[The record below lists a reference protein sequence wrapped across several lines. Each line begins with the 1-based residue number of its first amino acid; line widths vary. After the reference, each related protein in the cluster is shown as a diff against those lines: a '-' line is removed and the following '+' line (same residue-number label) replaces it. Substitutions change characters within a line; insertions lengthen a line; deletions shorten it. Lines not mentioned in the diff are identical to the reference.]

1 MFLALLATK
10 HLLATNDLLARA
22 VPINFWLLQRSTQS
36 LDVEVALCSAVCA
49 SEDAEALERNLAAVI
64 TRECVAVEIQPLQD
78 GVASMPLL
86 SEGERPALTLLS
98 DGTIAEELGL
108 FEVGPRSFVMPGGQL
123 ARVREFDFKDGGT
136 GCCVWDAAVGLSIW
150 LTQHAD
156 VVRGKR
162 CLELGSGVGLC
173 GITAALMGA
182 SEVVLS
188 DLDEQ
193 EASLRLAGGAARACS
208 TARLLDNLGANAHL
222 NGVGEVAHVRA
233 LDWEDC
239 IAPQQLEEAD
249 EIDSRRTYP
258 IVIGSDLVYEG
269 FAVSALAAAIEAH
282 VAPDGAAYLMSARV
296 RWEAAST
303 PLVAALEAAG
313 TVHIEP
319 YTVHNSHGRTH
330 CVLATFRKRR
340 ARPMIMIDGLRGGA
354 LLSMSSLL
362 GGAFG
367 AYRAALTSAPI
378 TTNVV
383 SAAALSLLADSTA
396 QTVERR
402 LAASPSSAAPAA
414 SHTAFWDV
422 RRSASIVVWGALVS
436 GFSLYFWFRLLAR
449 LFPRAATSTAQLVGK
464 VALNQLVM
472 SPSLNAGFFSYVV
485 FTRVE
490 PPLRFTAAK
499 RAILLEKLR
508 RDLPTTI
515 RRSCYFWSV
524 CQTINFRLMPLV
536 WQTLWTNVC
545 FLIWTTYLSWIGFR
559 ARRN

>member
-282 VAPDGAAYLMSARV
+282 VAPDGAAYLMSFSIL
-296 RWEAAST
+296 RWWEVAILKTSPSYRSEIVT
-303 PLVAALEAAG
+303 HQRPLTKHGGYAPINHNPAESWNLMF
-313 TVHIEP
+313 VHSF
-319 YTVHNSHGRTH
+319 TLT
-330 CVLATFRKRR
+330 R
-340 ARPMIMIDGLRGGA
+340 ARFSRETTHRALALALALR
-354 LLSMSSLL
+354 LS
-362 GGAFG
+362 
-367 AYRAALTSAPI
+367 RET
-378 TTNVV
+378 
-383 SAAALSLLADSTA
+383 
-396 QTVERR
+396 
-402 LAASPSSAAPAA
+402 
-414 SHTAFWDV
+414 
-422 RRSASIVVWGALVS
+422 
-436 GFSLYFWFRLLAR
+436 
-449 LFPRAATSTAQLVGK
+449 
-464 VALNQLVM
+464 
-472 SPSLNAGFFSYVV
+472 
-485 FTRVE
+485 
-490 PPLRFTAAK
+490 
-499 RAILLEKLR
+499 
-508 RDLPTTI
+508 
-515 RRSCYFWSV
+515 
-524 CQTINFRLMPLV
+524 
-536 WQTLWTNVC
+536 
-545 FLIWTTYLSWIGFR
+545 
-559 ARRN
+559 

>member
-1 MFLALLATK
+1 MNLVAPLATK
-10 HLLATNDLLARA
+10 LHRA
-22 VPINFWLLQRSTQS
+22 VPINFWLLQHSTQS

-78 GVASMPLL
+78 DDDGVASMPLL
-86 SEGERPALTLLS
+86 NEGERPAPIILS

-108 FEVGPRSFVMPGGQL
+108 FEDGPRSFVMPGGQL

-282 VAPDGAAYLMSARV
+282 VAPDGAAYLMSSTV

-319 YTVHNSHGRTH
+319 YTVHN
-330 CVLATFRKRR
+330 
-340 ARPMIMIDGLRGGA
+340 
-354 LLSMSSLL
+354 
-362 GGAFG
+362 
-367 AYRAALTSAPI
+367 
-378 TTNVV
+378 
-383 SAAALSLLADSTA
+383 
-396 QTVERR
+396 
-402 LAASPSSAAPAA
+402 
-414 SHTAFWDV
+414 
-422 RRSASIVVWGALVS
+422 
-436 GFSLYFWFRLLAR
+436 
-449 LFPRAATSTAQLVGK
+449 K
-464 VALNQLVM
+464 V
-472 SPSLNAGFFSYVV
+472 
-485 FTRVE
+485 
-490 PPLRFTAAK
+490 
-499 RAILLEKLR
+499 
-508 RDLPTTI
+508 
-515 RRSCYFWSV
+515 RSCEM
-524 CQTINFRLMPLV
+524 I
-536 WQTLWTNVC
+536 
-545 FLIWTTYLSWIGFR
+545 
-559 ARRN
+559 

>member
-1 MFLALLATK
+1 MSTVFLIVPLAIVPLATK
-10 HLLATNDLLARA
+10 LQ
-22 VPINFWLLQRSTQS
+22 VPINFWLLQRSDQP

-49 SEDAEALERNLAAVI
+49 SEDAEALERNLAEVI
-64 TRECVAVEIQPLQD
+64 SRECVAVEIQPLQDDDD

-86 SEGERPALTLLS
+86 SEGERPAPIILS

-108 FEVGPRSFVMPGGQL
+108 FEDGPRSFVMPGGQL

-208 TARLLDNLGANAHL
+208 TARLLDNLDANARL
-222 NGVGEVAHVRA
+222 NGVGKVARTMA

-239 IAPQQLEEAD
+239 IAPQQLE
-249 EIDSRRTYP
+249 DSRRTTYP

-269 FAVSALAAAIEAH
+269 FAVSALAAAIEAYL
-282 VAPDGAAYLMSARV
+282 APDGAAYLLSARV

-313 TVHIEP
+313 TVHTEP
-319 YTVHNSHGRTH
+319 YTVHNSHGRTQ
-330 CVLATFRKRR
+330 CVLATFRKSRRR
-340 ARPMIMIDGLRGGA
+340 ARPMTMQHGLRGGA
-354 LLSMSSLL
+354 ALTSLL

-414 SHTAFWDV
+414 SHTAWDV

-449 LFPRAATSTAQLVGK
+449 LFPRAATSTAQLIGK

-472 SPSLNAGFFSYVV
+472 SPSLNAGFFTYVV

-490 PPLRFTAAK
+490 PPLRFTEAK

-536 WQTLWTNVC
+536 WQTLWTNAC
-545 FLIWTTYLSWIGFR
+545 FLIWTTYLSWVGFR

>member
-1 MFLALLATK
+1 MFLVVPLAIK
-10 HLLATNDLLARA
+10 LQLSRA
-22 VPINFWLLQRSTQS
+22 VPINFWLLQRSDQP

-49 SEDAEALERNLAAVI
+49 SEDAEALERNLAEVI
-64 TRECVAVEIQPLQD
+64 SRECVAVEIQPLQDDDD

-86 SEGERPALTLLS
+86 SEGERPAPIILS

-108 FEVGPRSFVMPGGQL
+108 FEDGPRSFVMPGGQL

-208 TARLLDNLGANAHL
+208 TARLLDNLDANARL
-222 NGVGEVAHVRA
+222 NGVGKVARTMA

-239 IAPQQLEEAD
+239 IAPQQLE
-249 EIDSRRTYP
+249 DSRRTTYP

-269 FAVSALAAAIEAH
+269 FAVSALAAAIEAYL
-282 VAPDGAAYLMSARV
+282 APDGAAYLLSARV

-313 TVHIEP
+313 TVHTEP
-319 YTVHNSHGRTH
+319 YTVHNSHGRTQ
-330 CVLATFRKRR
+330 CVLATFRKSSRQR
-340 ARPMIMIDGLRGGA
+340 ARPMTMQHGLRGGA
-354 LLSMSSLL
+354 ALTSLL

-414 SHTAFWDV
+414 SHTAWDV

-436 GFSLYFWFRLLAR
+436 GFSLYFWFGLLAR
-449 LFPRAATSTAQLVGK
+449 LFPRAATSTAQLIGK

-472 SPSLNAGFFSYVV
+472 SPSLNAGFFTYVV

-490 PPLRFTAAK
+490 PPLRFTEAK

-536 WQTLWTNVC
+536 WQTLWTNAC
-545 FLIWTTYLSWIGFR
+545 FLIWTTYLSWVGFR

>member
-1 MFLALLATK
+1 MSITMFLVVPLAIK
-10 HLLATNDLLARA
+10 LQLSRA
-22 VPINFWLLQRSTQS
+22 VPINFWLLQRSDQP

-49 SEDAEALERNLAAVI
+49 SEDAEALERNLAEVI
-64 TRECVAVEIQPLQD
+64 SRECVAVEIQPLQDDDD

-86 SEGERPALTLLS
+86 SEGERPAPIILS

-108 FEVGPRSFVMPGGQL
+108 FEDGPRSFVMPGGQL

-208 TARLLDNLGANAHL
+208 TARLLDNLDANARL
-222 NGVGEVAHVRA
+222 NGVGKVARTMA

-239 IAPQQLEEAD
+239 IAPQQLE
-249 EIDSRRTYP
+249 DSRRTTYP

-269 FAVSALAAAIEAH
+269 FAVSALAAAIEAYL
-282 VAPDGAAYLMSARV
+282 APDGAAYLLSARV

-313 TVHIEP
+313 TVHTEP
-319 YTVHNSHGRTH
+319 YTVHNSHGRTQ
-330 CVLATFRKRR
+330 CVLATFRKSSRRR
-340 ARPMIMIDGLRGGA
+340 ARPMTMQHGLRGGA
-354 LLSMSSLL
+354 ALTSLL

-414 SHTAFWDV
+414 SHTAWDV

-436 GFSLYFWFRLLAR
+436 GFSLYFWFGLLAR
-449 LFPRAATSTAQLVGK
+449 LFPRAATSTAQLIGK

-472 SPSLNAGFFSYVV
+472 SPSLNAGFFTYVV

-490 PPLRFTAAK
+490 PPLRFTEAK

-536 WQTLWTNVC
+536 WQTLWTNAC
-545 FLIWTTYLSWIGFR
+545 FLIWTTYLSWVGFR